1 MAYVV
6 SYVVPF
12 AAATDDS
19 GATRAALGVF
29 AALIAVQLK

>member
-19 GATRAALGVF
+19 GATRAVLGVF